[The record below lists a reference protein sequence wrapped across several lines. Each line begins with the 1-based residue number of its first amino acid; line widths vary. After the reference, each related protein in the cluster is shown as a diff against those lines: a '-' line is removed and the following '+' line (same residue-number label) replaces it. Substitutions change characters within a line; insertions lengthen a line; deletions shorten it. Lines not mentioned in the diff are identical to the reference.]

1 MIMIGEIVNNKTM
14 KVTGQTKT
22 RIVVGN
28 VRHNLESRHIVADFR
43 YPAIDEEEGTAT
55 FLLWNLSGQLVGF
68 QQYRPFQ
75 SLKNTN
81 NPREARYFTIRRTG
95 TVAVWGC
102 EYLHLSPNVVFVT
115 EGIFDAMR
123 FIRHGYSAV
132 AVLGN
137 DPSNDTANWLH
148 SLGRMVFCVL
158 DNDKAGSKLAKVG
171 NMHYVMEDDAG
182 SATEQE
188 IQKVI
193 SVYETANNQ
202 GNHLR
207 QTRSSS

>member
-14 KVTGQTKT
+14 KVTGQTKM

-75 SLKNTN
+75 TLKNTN
-81 NPREARYFTIRRTG
+81 NPREARYFTITKPG

-102 EYLHLSPNVVFVT
+102 EYMYLSPKVVFVT
-115 EGIFDAMR
+115 EGIFDAVR
-123 FIRHGYSAV
+123 FHKYGYSAIATLGSSLSRDAFYWLRSLGRTIV
-132 AVLGN
+132 AVLDG
-137 DPSNDTANWLH
+137 
-148 SLGRMVFCVL
+148 
-158 DNDKAGSKLAKVG
+158 
-171 NMHYVMEDDAG
+171 DDAG
-182 SATEQE
+182 KKLSNVGHISFTSTSDPGDATEEE
-188 IQKVI
+188 IQKI
-193 SVYETANNQ
+193 IADYETATNQ
-202 GNHLR
+202 INDIR
-207 QTRSSS
+207 